1 MACAARMLDADAFRH
16 YVEDFNRTFQEE
28 VVNLIPDSQAW
39 AWMKRNIPLFTCPDR
54 EMEEL
59 YYYRWWAFRST

>member
-1 MACAARMLDADAFRH
+1 
-16 YVEDFNRTFQEE
+16 
-28 VVNLIPDSQAW
+28 
-39 AWMKRNIPLFTCPDR
+39 MKRNIPLFTCPDR